1 MDTISTPRLTLRM
14 FRETDLDAYA
24 AMSADPEV
32 MRHIGQGGPIE
43 RDLAWRGMAAFVGH
57 WALRGIGMWAIE
69 ERATGRLIGRA
80 GFLHPEG
87 WPGCEVG
94 WLLARDAWG
103 RGLAFEAV
111 SAAIAHGRA
120 ALGVGALISLIR
132 PDNTRSARLA
142 ERLGAWRAG
151 SIDFLGGAADVYRYP
166 EPGAG
171 AAGPSASSGPV
182 SAANAPSGADVL
194 AVDALPVE
202 PLTAEA
208 FAAFGDVIE
217 ATSAARHHPINDGLA
232 ERYHDLARLDT
243 QAGGGRPLLNI
254 FRAKGQALPRR
265 IEALERHRL
274 GSQAF
279 VALSPQRF
287 LVVVAPPADAPDPAQ
302 LRAFLASPGQGVN
315 YAAGTWHHPLIALDS
330 GGDFLVIDRGDP
342 GEVDDCTCAALPA
355 VRVIRSLP

>member
-14 FRETDLDAYA
+14 FREADLDAYA

-32 MRHIGQGGPIE
+32 MRHIGAGGPID

-57 WALRGIGMWAIE
+57 WALRGVGMWAIE

-80 GFLHPEG
+80 GFLNPEG
-87 WPGCEVG
+87 WPGCEIG

-111 SAAIAHGRA
+111 GAAIAHGRA

-151 SIDFLGGAADVYRYP
+151 TIDFLGSVADIYRHP
-166 EPGAG
+166 DAG
-171 AAGPSASSGPV
+171 ATPAAASTV
-182 SAANAPSGADVL
+182 ADLAPPEV
-194 AVDALPVE
+194 LPVE
-202 PLTAEA
+202 ALSAEA
-208 FAAFGDVIE
+208 FAPFGDVIE
-217 ATSAARHHPINDGLA
+217 ASPAATHYPINAGLA

-243 QAGGGRPLLNI
+243 QADGGRPLLNL
-254 FRAKGQALPRR
+254 FRARGQALPLR
-265 IEALERHRL
+265 IEMLERHRL

-279 VALSPQRF
+279 VPLALQRF
-287 LVVVAPPADAPDPAQ
+287 LVVVAPPAPAPDPAG
-302 LRAFLASPGQGVN
+302 LRAFLAAPGQGVN
-315 YAAGTWHHPLIALDS
+315 YRPGTWHHPLIALGD
-330 GGDFLVIDRGDP
+330 GGDFLVVDRGAPD
-342 GEVDDCTCAALPA
+342 GAGDCEVAALVPP
-355 VRVIRSLP
+355 RSLG

>member
-14 FRETDLDAYA
+14 FRESDLDAYA

-32 MRHIGQGGPIE
+32 MRHIGAGGPID

-132 PDNTRSARLA
+132 PDNARSARLA

-151 SIDFLGGAADVYRYP
+151 SIDFLGGAADIYRYP
-166 EPGAG
+166 EGSVAPAAAPVAPASTPADAQPG
-171 AAGPSASSGPV
+171 
-182 SAANAPSGADVL
+182 DV
-194 AVDALPVE
+194 LPVE

-208 FAAFGDVIE
+208 FAPFGDVIE
-217 ATSAARHHPINDGLA
+217 AASAARHYPINDGFA
-232 ERYHDLARLDT
+232 ERFHDLARLDT
-243 QAGGGRPLLNI
+243 QADGGQPLLNI
-254 FRAKGQALPRR
+254 FRARGRRLPLTVAL
-265 IEALERHRL
+265 LERHRL

-279 VALSPQRF
+279 LPLAPQAF
-287 LVVVAPPADAPDPAQ
+287 LVVVAPPGTAPDEAR
-302 LRAFLASPGQGVN
+302 LRAFLAAPGQGVN
-315 YAAGTWHHPLIALDS
+315 YGRGTWHHPLIALGN
-330 GGDFLVIDRGDP
+330 GGDFCVIDRSGP
-342 GEVDDCTCAALPA
+342 AAADDCEVVTLALPRTITA
-355 VRVIRSLP
+355 IGPVA

>member
-14 FRETDLDAYA
+14 FRESDLDAYA
-24 AMSADPEV
+24 AMSADAEV
-32 MRHIGQGGPIE
+32 MRHIGPGGPID

-111 SAAIAHGRA
+111 SAAIAHGRT

-151 SIDFLGGAADVYRYP
+151 SIDFLGGAADIYRYP
-166 EPGAG
+166 DPAAAPAAAPPPSEPVP
-171 AAGPSASSGPV
+171 AA
-182 SAANAPSGADVL
+182 
-194 AVDALPVE
+194 DALRVE
-202 PLTAEA
+202 PLTAAA
-208 FAAFGDVIE
+208 FAPFGDVIE
-217 ATSAARHHPINDGLA
+217 AGPAARHYPINDGLA
-232 ERYHDLARLDT
+232 ERFHDLARLDT
-243 QAGGGRPLLNI
+243 QAEGGRPLLNI
-254 FRAKGQALPRR
+254 FRAQGQALPRR

-279 VALSPQRF
+279 VPLAPQRF
-287 LVVVAPPADAPDPAQ
+287 LVVVARPGPAPEPAQ
-302 LRAFLASPGQGVN
+302 LRAFLTSPGQGVN
-315 YAAGTWHHPLIALDS
+315 YAAGTWHHPLIALGD
-330 GGDFLVIDRGDP
+330 GGDFWVIDRGGP
-342 GEVDDCTCAALPA
+342 TAEDDCEVVRLA
-355 VRVIRSLP
+355 VPRTIVAVDAVG